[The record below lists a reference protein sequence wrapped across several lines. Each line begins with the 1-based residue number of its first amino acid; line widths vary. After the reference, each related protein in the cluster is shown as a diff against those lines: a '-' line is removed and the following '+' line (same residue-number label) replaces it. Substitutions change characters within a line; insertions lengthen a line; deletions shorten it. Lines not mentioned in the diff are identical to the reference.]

1 MRAYVSVL
9 LWFNSRNFYSKN
21 SYQAVISISFFSVS
35 LEGKPIQLTIGDYP
49 SISLSQAR
57 EGRQQYRLLITE
69 GLDPRQLV
77 APDRIKN

>member
-1 MRAYVSVL
+1 M
-9 LWFNSRNFYSKN
+9 
-21 SYQAVISISFFSVS
+21 
-35 LEGKPIQLTIGDYP
+35 EGKPIQLTIGDYP

-57 EGRQQYRLLITE
+57 EGRQQYSLLITE